1 MSRPT
6 SEYLLSR
13 LTQRGDSAAIKSI
26 LAVAVQPEKIN
37 FQGGGL

>member
-6 SEYLLSR
+6 SGYWLSR

-26 LAVAVQPEKIN
+26 LAVAAQPAKIN
-37 FQGGGL
+37 FRGGGL